1 MFLIALSRERY
12 NIHFYCTIIDVVDD
26 VGLFRSYRERE
37 REIER
42 EREREKYMRSA
53 LLLKVM
59 LFVDSLNLTE
69 KKRFPCF

>member
-1 MFLIALSRERY
+1 MLSLEKDITFTFIVPLFMWLMMWVNFVRIGRER
-12 NIHFYCTIIDVVDD
+12 
-26 VGLFRSYRERE
+26 
-37 REIER
+37 ER
-42 EREREKYMRSA
+42 EREREKYMRPA